1 MNQFKIQAG
10 LRIASHLF
18 FILLTFRSFIALRFD
33 MILQRDKTGPARIF
47 LILLACAIGFGVSS
61 FVLDIIDQFSTIFSN
76 L

>member
-1 MNQFKIQAG
+1 
-10 LRIASHLF
+10 
-18 FILLTFRSFIALRFD
+18 